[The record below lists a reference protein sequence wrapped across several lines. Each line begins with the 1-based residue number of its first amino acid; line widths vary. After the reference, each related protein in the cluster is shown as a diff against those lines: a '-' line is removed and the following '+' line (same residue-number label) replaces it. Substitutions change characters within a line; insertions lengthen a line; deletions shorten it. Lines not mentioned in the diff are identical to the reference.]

1 MTVLADD
8 YRDLTGTYDK
18 LVAIE
23 MIEAVDWREYDTFF
37 EHCRRLL
44 RRRRAHGAAGHRH
57 RDAELRPG
65 QAPHRLHQDRHLPR
79 RLPALDGA
87 LTAASNQPG
96 LSTALNDDI
105 GLHYGETLRRWRRNL
120 PTPGDDLDALGL
132 DERFV
137 RLWDFYFSYCE
148 AAFDERYVR
157 DVQLLYT
164 APAWRPP
171 ALRTAPSAEAV
182 HHGWGPELVR
192 T

>member
-1 MTVLADD
+1 
-8 YRDLTGTYDK
+8 
-18 LVAIE
+18 

-37 EHCRRLL
+37 AHCRRLL
-44 RRRRAHGAAGHRH
+44 ADAGALAMQAIVVPDERFDRTKHH
-57 RDAELRPG
+57 TDFIKAAIFPG
-65 QAPHRLHQDRHLPR
+65 GCLPSV
-79 RLPALDGA
+79 GA
-87 LTAASNQPG
+87 LTAAANSNG
-96 LSTALNDDI
+96 FSHAHVDDI
-105 GLHYGETLRRWRRNL
+105 GLHYAETLRRWRGNL
-120 PTPGDDLDALGL
+120 TDARDELDALGL

-148 AAFDERYVR
+148 AGFDERYVR

-171 ALRTAPSAEAV
+171 ALRTPPSAEAV